1 MPLQACFAAGA
12 EECAWVSEWLLQ
24 PAMMGAPAT
33 SAATAAAINAFFS
46 LRPMV
51 PLRSGRSESGKRH
64 GDRRAQL
71 AGDYESQG
79 GSWTHHFWESR
90 KPHGRCTRPDRPRG
104 AVPLEKQGLGYSSP
118 SPPPPRSSN
127 PSMEPTS

>member
-1 MPLQACFAAGA
+1 MPLQACFAAAA
-12 EECAWVSEWLLQ
+12 EEWAVLSEWLLQ
-24 PAMMGAPAT
+24 PPMIGAPAT

-90 KPHGRCTRPDRPRG
+90 KPHDRCTRPDGPRV
-104 AVPLEKQGLGYSSP
+104 AVPLERQGLGYSSP
-118 SPPPPRSSN
+118 SSATPRSSN
-127 PSMEPTS
+127 PSM